1 MTFLRTAAASV
12 LATALCGC
20 LSSRVERVVGVDGS
34 GDHRVFRLGA
44 VTRLMMEPVLW
55 RLEDTEKIN
64 FDRPVG
70 LYFKDPLPPEFE
82 KVTLRMLHDGKTG
95 LPNAFIDPWCPGD
108 VFTAGA
114 GALFGTDIYADFDR
128 RADFVRRLWDPRVR
142 SAMRHDAPRDSNM
155 GYALMLMAVCDELGA
170 TPQELCETHL
180 VERYGLAETSF
191 EVRDGMRERMAPA
204 VAGLLPLLVPRG
216 CPVPDGRGEDVSAHA
231 GGMLS
236 SAADILRV
244 CHVMKPHLARAK
256 GIFEELDMGDGRKAL
271 CVRGMTRGGSAFV
284 GFDPVDGR
292 AVAVL
297 SNCADRLSGE
307 GLETLDLCRERPE
320 R

>member
-95 LPNAFIDPWCPGD
+95 LP
-108 VFTAGA
+108 
-114 GALFGTDIYADFDR
+114 
-128 RADFVRRLWDPRVR
+128 
-142 SAMRHDAPRDSNM
+142 RD
-155 GYALMLMAVCDELGA
+155 L
-170 TPQELCETHL
+170 
-180 VERYGLAETSF
+180 RY
-191 EVRDGMRERMAPA
+191 
-204 VAGLLPLLVPRG
+204 
-216 CPVPDGRGEDVSAHA
+216 
-231 GGMLS
+231 S
-236 SAADILRV
+236 SARYRYLESSFSR
-244 CHVMKPHLARAK
+244 HSREP
-256 GIFEELDMGDGRKAL
+256 
-271 CVRGMTRGGSAFV
+271 SAISV
-284 GFDPVDGR
+284 
-292 AVAVL
+292 
-297 SNCADRLSGE
+297 
-307 GLETLDLCRERPE
+307 
-320 R
+320 